1 MLEVTRLTIS
11 VPLTKEEREALD
23 RYLFESGMNKGGLFR
38 QLLLARLQEA
48 GIYPPKEDK

>member
-1 MLEVTRLTIS
+1 MPEVTHLTIS
-11 VPLTKEEREALD
+11 VPLTKKEREALD

-48 GIYPPKEDK
+48 EIYPPNEDK